1 MSSSSGENGKLDWRY
16 EPITPG
22 LSYAC
27 AVQRVV
33 HVGSTRYQNVEL
45 IETEPFGL
53 CLVLDGKIQSA
64 ASDEFI
70 YHESLVHPVLTTHPR
85 PESVCIAG
93 GGEGSTAREVLRHSH
108 VKRLV
113 MVDLDEELVGI
124 CRKHLTGFHQ
134 GAFDD
139 PRLQMYFD
147 DIRSFLLSY
156 PDYFDVIILDLPDP
170 MKDTPTAFLYTLKF
184 YQTLRARLKPGGML
198 VTQAGPATLLNHQE
212 VFTAIHNTLEMVFP
226 TVVPYTVQV
235 DSFGETWGFVF
246 ASFGPSPLK
255 LSVEQVNSSLMSDE
269 VFGLRCYDGIQHQG
283 LFSLPQFLRAALQ
296 NEDRII
302 TEQTP
307 VFIY

>member
-1 MSSSSGENGKLDWRY
+1 MEWRY

-27 AVQRVV
+27 AIRRVV
-33 HVGSTRYQNVEL
+33 HVGSTLYQDVEL
-45 IETEPFGL
+45 VETEPFGM

-64 ASDEFI
+64 ESDEFI
-70 YHESLVHPVLTTHPR
+70 YHESLVHPALISHPR

-93 GGEGSTAREVLRHSH
+93 GGEGSTAREVLRHSS

-113 MVDLDEELVGI
+113 MVDLDEELVRI

-139 PRLQMYFD
+139 PRLQVCFD

-170 MKDTPTAFLYTLKF
+170 MKDNPTALLYTLNF
-184 YQTLRARLKPGGML
+184 YKILRARLKPGGML

-212 VFTAIHNTLEMVFP
+212 VFTAIYNTLKLVFP
-226 TVVPYTVQV
+226 KVVPYTVHV

-246 ASFGPSPLK
+246 ASFGTSPLN
-255 LSVEQVNSSLMSDE
+255 LSVEQVNSNLLHDG
-269 VFGLRCYDGIQHQG
+269 VGGLRCYDGIQHQG
-283 LFSLPQFLRAALQ
+283 LFSLPRYLRSSLH
-296 NEDRII
+296 NEERVI

-307 VFIY
+307 VFVY